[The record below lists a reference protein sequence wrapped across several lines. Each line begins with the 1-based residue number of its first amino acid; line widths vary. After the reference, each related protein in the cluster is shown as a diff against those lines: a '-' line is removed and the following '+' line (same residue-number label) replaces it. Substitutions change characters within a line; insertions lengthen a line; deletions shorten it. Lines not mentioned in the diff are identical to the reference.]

1 VKGELIG
8 YAPRS
13 GDITLLQALLGRDD
27 AARSAAEEW
36 LNVSEISEVN
46 EGVRRLLPLL
56 HYRMTCWG
64 MEHPKSAL
72 VSQEYRRYWLAT
84 QRVQYQADRLLEML
98 APLKCPVVFLKGAA
112 LGRTVYP
119 SRALRPLSDV
129 DFLVPRHEFRAAQ
142 DILTASGF
150 SLSDESWHASL
161 LVQAGYPEVDLH
173 KSPYHEAFSE
183 ALVAPIFSRTVE
195 LSHDCGNAHCLG
207 AEDQLLHTIAHGL
220 RPNVVSPIRWVVDAI
235 HVLRAAGRSFSWDAF
250 LSEAVRLD
258 FEEVAARGLT
268 ILDSICP
275 GEVDASTLS
284 SLRERRSTLTGLM
297 FMAEREWRGPP
308 RVWGLVRRNGG
319 WLERLDLISQ
329 HYAGALRWR
338 YEALRAN
345 L

>member
-1 VKGELIG
+1 MKGELIG
-8 YAPRS
+8 YAPAS

-27 AARSAAEEW
+27 TARSAAEEW
-36 LNVSEISEVN
+36 LNVTEISEVN
-46 EGVRRLLPLL
+46 EGLRRLLPLL

-64 MEHPKSAL
+64 MEHPKSAV
-72 VSQEYRRYWLAT
+72 VSHEYRRYWLAT
-84 QRVQYQADRLLEML
+84 QRVQYQADRLLEIL
-98 APLKCPVVFLKGAA
+98 APLERPVVFLKGAA

-119 SRALRPLSDV
+119 SPALRPLSDV
-129 DFLVPRHEFRAAQ
+129 DFLVSRHEFRAAQ

-150 SLSDESWHASL
+150 LLSSESWHASL

-195 LSHDCGNAHCLG
+195 LTHHCGSAHRLG
-207 AEDQLLHTIAHGL
+207 AEDQFLHTIAHGL
-220 RPNVVSPIRWVVDAI
+220 RPNVVSPLRWVVDAI
-235 HVLRAAGRSFSWDAF
+235 HVLRAAGPSFCWDAF
-250 LSEAVRLD
+250 LSEVVRLKFD
-258 FEEVAARGLT
+258 EVAARGLT

-284 SLRERRSTLTGLM
+284 SLRERLSTLTGLM
-297 FMAEREWRGPP
+297 FMADREWGGPA